1 MANSIMNTVY
11 NQYLTTYAPKKNVTR
26 YDAHKRSELRSIY
39 NSMAKVNKDAPLY
52 LLESTAESRQ
62 YMVDLKENSR
72 ELHNTILAS
81 LGNTQEKDF
90 HTKAAYSSNEN
101 IATAKYIQHDDAQ
114 TAFLS
119 GSILPSSI
127 SLEDDLNTSA
137 DSADS
142 SDLNTAANSAN
153 ASDSSIASETT
164 PSFQIEVQ
172 SLATPQTNLGIYLKS
187 DEEVALDN
195 GSYSF
200 DLTVNGQGYEF
211 QYAVQED
218 DTNIDL
224 QNRIARLINNSKVG
238 LNATVLEDEAGNSS
252 LQVASNMTGYRLGQT
267 EQTFSITDDTT
278 SKLSGTVSY
287 LGLDYMATPAS
298 NAHFTVNGE
307 EGFSSSNKFLLEN
320 EFEITLTGIS
330 SSAGESTTIGTKP
343 DTQAV
348 TQNITNLIQ
357 GYNQFIQ
364 SMDSYQVSQSK
375 SRNLSQEMVD
385 IADYYK
391 EDMTSLGITMNEE
404 GQLSVDSDT
413 LNDRVAEG
421 SAKDLYQS
429 VQNFSKSLLRKSD
442 QVSLNPVSYL
452 NKTVVAYKNPGHS
465 QQSPYV
471 VSAYAGLLFNSYC

>member
-52 LLESTAESRQ
+52 LLESSAESRQ

-81 LGNTQEKDF
+81 LGNTQETDF

-101 IATAKYIQHDDAQ
+101 IATAKYIQQDDVQ
-114 TAFLS
+114 TTFLS
-119 GSILPSSI
+119 DSNLTSDI
-127 SLEDDLNTSA
+127 SLENDLSTAA
-137 DSADS
+137 DS
-142 SDLNTAANSAN
+142 TAEA
-153 ASDSSIASETT
+153 DSSIASETT

-172 SLATPQTNLGIYLKS
+172 SLATSQTNLGIYLKS

-200 DLTVNGQGYEF
+200 DLNVNGQGYEF

-287 LGLDYMATPAS
+287 LGLDYMAAPAS

-307 EGFSSSNKFLLEN
+307 EGSSSSNKFLLKN
-320 EFEITLTGIS
+320 EFEITLTGVS

-375 SRNLSQEMVD
+375 SRNLSQEMVG

-452 NKTVVAYKNPGHS
+452 NKTVVEYKNPGHS